1 MNSKPVVPGR
11 RQLSRGL
18 VAAGLRLRSD
28 AKRGAAGRAP
38 MPGSGKDQDVTAHR
52 YDLVILSAGG
62 GNLLP
67 GEQFAGGRI
76 AVATAGG
83 GEAGRNRRVARTV
96 RRLAATRV
104 AEMHFE
110 PITAR

>member
-67 GEQFAGGRI
+67 AEHFADRRI
-76 AVATAGG
+76 AVATAGSRK
-83 GEAGRNRRVARTV
+83 AGRNRRVARTA
-96 RRLAATRV
+96 RRLATTRA
-104 AEMHFE
+104 AEMHCE
-110 PITAR
+110 PIRAR